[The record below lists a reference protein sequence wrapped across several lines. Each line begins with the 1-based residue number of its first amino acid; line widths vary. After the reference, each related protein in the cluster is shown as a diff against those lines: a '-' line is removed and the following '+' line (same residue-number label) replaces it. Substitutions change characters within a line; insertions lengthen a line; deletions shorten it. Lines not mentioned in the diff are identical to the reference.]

1 MAECTNGEKGRVE
14 QLQRK
19 TEHHHMMF
27 KEEIFLFYIFISTG
41 ASEQIPCTSRRHRT
55 GPLAVQDGAGAGST
69 RALQL
74 SSESCAQDI
83 PTAHYMA
90 LSEEG
95 GKQNL
100 R

>member
-1 MAECTNGEKGRVE
+1 MHREEDKGSVE
-14 QLQRK
+14 LLQRK

-27 KEEIFLFYIFISTG
+27 KEEIFLFYIFSPSG
-41 ASEQIPCTSRRHRT
+41 ASEQSPCTSQCHRT

-69 RALQL
+69 GALQL

-83 PTAHYMA
+83 PTAHCMA